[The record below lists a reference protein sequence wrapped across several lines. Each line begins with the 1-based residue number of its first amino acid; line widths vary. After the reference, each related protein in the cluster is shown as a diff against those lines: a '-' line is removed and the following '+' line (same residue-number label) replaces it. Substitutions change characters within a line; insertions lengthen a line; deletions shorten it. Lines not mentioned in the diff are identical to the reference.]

1 MGELN
6 VQNITNNNVEVM
18 VSVPGTEMKTVT
30 SIFFG
35 ATVTPNDPVCEYPG
49 PSFTKDFDGVSC
61 EDTFTSSISIV
72 DLIQNCGFDLNTG
85 DTGDFSEY
93 DGAIWVTFVEALG
106 TFRGVDLTRTVSS
119 SLNLVLSLPATVT
132 VTGSIA
138 LFGAPE
144 SVFVLT
150 DQAFVFLFFFCS
162 FSFFFF
168 PFSFFLFFFFFFFF
182 FFLSSNMK

>member
-1 MGELN
+1 
-6 VQNITNNNVEVM
+6 M
-18 VSVPGTEMKTVT
+18 VSVPGTELKTVT

-49 PSFTKDFDGVSC
+49 PSFTKDFDDVSC

-72 DLIQNCGFDLNTG
+72 DLIQNCGFEMDTG
-85 DTGDFSEY
+85 DTGSFQEY
-93 DGAIWVTFVEALG
+93 DGTLWITFVEHLG

-119 SLNLVLSLPATVT
+119 SLNLVLSLPAAVT
-132 VTGSIA
+132 VNGFIS
-138 LFGAPE
+138 LFSVPE

-150 DQAFVFLFFFCS
+150 DQAFVFLFSFFFFL

-168 PFSFFLFFFFFFFF
+168 LFSFFFFFF
-182 FFLSSNMK
+182 FFLFSFLFFFFFSFFFSTFLFCL